1 MGDLTETLLREV
13 FGESSDE
20 ENDSE
25 EFRDADSLSVEDP
38 IEPSDGLSPNWTRID
53 ELPGLWIC
61 QDFISAQEQASFL
74 SEIEKEGWF
83 SEASRNQAM
92 RFGNLPQW
100 ALELSNYIHEALF
113 FNEHRSSTLDRVSC
127 NGRHHAH
134 SLPLDIL
141 RREPLFDQ
149 LIVNLYQPANATLLP
164 ALFLHELCY
173 NRKVMTQGICAHV
186 DLMRFE
192 DGIAIVSLESPC
204 VMHFTPAED
213 KVGANTS
220 LSKTKIP
227 IHLTAGSL
235 VLLSGV
241 ARYHWKHE
249 INREPGCQIW
259 NGKEINQQRR
269 ISITLRKLCP
279 S

>member
-149 LIVNLYQPANATLLP
+149 LIVNLYQPG
-164 ALFLHELCY
+164 E
-173 NRKVMTQGICAHV
+173 GICAHV